1 MFFTN
6 ACLLKNK
13 NPYIQRTD
21 DNVTPMYEDS
31 FGIAL
36 SLFTIFLNAPLP
48 ILSLVLFTITFDLFA
63 E

>member
-1 MFFTN
+1 
-6 ACLLKNK
+6 
-13 NPYIQRTD
+13 
-21 DNVTPMYEDS
+21 MYEDS